1 MIILK
6 QESEIQQMRK
16 GGEIIG
22 RFFEEVRELVRPGTP
37 GEKIEEFARKFI
49 ISHGG
54 YPSFLNYR
62 GYPASICLSIND
74 EVVHGIPFGKK
85 IPEAGLVK
93 IDIGVKYGCCH
104 VDSAFTFIV
113 GEIPRRA
120 KKLVE
125 ITQKALQEGIR
136 AARKGNRVSDISR
149 AIERTVKPYRFGIIR
164 KLVGHGV
171 GFELHEDPEIPNYT
185 SNRVY
190 DPILKPGM
198 TFAIE
203 PMITLGTHKI
213 KEMPDGW
220 TIKTADGSWAA
231 HFEHT
236 VAITE
241 EGTLVLTSPPEDHS

>member
-6 QESEIQQMRK
+6 QKSEIEQMRK
-16 GGEIIG
+16 GGRIIA
-22 RFFEEVRELVRPGTP
+22 RFFEEVRELIKPGVP
-37 GEKIEEFARKFI
+37 GDEIDQFARKFI
-49 ISHGG
+49 TSHGG

-74 EVVHGIPFGKK
+74 EVVHGIPFGKR
-85 IPEAGLVK
+85 IPEVGLVK

-104 VDSAFTFIV
+104 VDSAYTFVV
-113 GEIPRRA
+113 GDIPERA
-120 KKLVE
+120 RKLVE
-125 ITQKALQEGIR
+125 VTMKALEEGIK
-136 AARKGNRVSDISR
+136 AAKKGNRVSDISK
-149 AIERTVKPYRFGIIR
+149 AVERTVKPYKFGIIR

-171 GFELHEDPEIPNYT
+171 GFDLHEDPEIPNYV
-185 SNRVY
+185 SKKAY

-241 EGTLVLTSPPEDHS
+241 EGTLVLTSAKE